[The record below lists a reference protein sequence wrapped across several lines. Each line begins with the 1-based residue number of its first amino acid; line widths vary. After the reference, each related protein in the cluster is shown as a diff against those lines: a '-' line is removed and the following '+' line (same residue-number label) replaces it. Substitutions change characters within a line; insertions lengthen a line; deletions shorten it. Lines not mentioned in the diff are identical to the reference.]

1 MKKRAMLLIGL
12 LGCLMFTTIQ
22 GCGQPAEEETV
33 SVVEETVSER
43 NDCRSRRDRHFRGS
57 GRIIRGSDCT
67 RRNRNYE

>member
-33 SVVEETVSER
+33 SVVTV
-43 NDCRSRRDRHFRGS
+43 
-57 GRIIRGSDCT
+57 
-67 RRNRNYE
+67 